1 MFQLAIRN
9 PALETDCVRVCGF
22 ILVVER
28 HDTAPNWFLD
38 SSDTS
43 ERLIG

>member
-1 MFQLAIRN
+1 MFPLAIRN
-9 PALETDCVRVCGF
+9 PALETCVFV
-22 ILVVER
+22 LVVER
-28 HDTAPNWFLD
+28 HDTAPNCFLN